1 MNHKIMKVIVA
12 HAGQQHSYKTAEAFN
27 EKGCLLKYA
36 TTVYYKPWSLTRLV
50 SYFLP
55 GSQKT
60 RCRNRVS
67 NNLPNDKVLQIGEL
81 RGLFILALRRSETL
95 QRLFPNYIR
104 NLTDDFGISVAKYA
118 IKHKADAVIMYDTN
132 SNTCFKYLKEH
143 APEIKRV
150 LDVTIANRLYLKTVY
165 EKEMVKYPEYKEH
178 IYNEQK
184 DVVDDL
190 SHDRRIE
197 EVDTAQYF
205 LAGSNFVKKSLVFS
219 GVKPDSVFVVNYG
232 VDKLQFTFNA
242 PRESQYPLNL
252 LFVGQVNFRK
262 GLHHLLSVASKYTKE
277 QVILNIVGGV
287 SNNNVLYSKYKDC
300 DNIKFWG
307 FLTRDKISKI
317 FGMADVFVLPSLA
330 EGFALVS
337 LEALSS
343 GLPVICTSNSGCND
357 VIVDEHNGFVI
368 DVSNEEQ
375 LNAKI
380 VWFLENMAK
389 IPSMKENARRTVKNL
404 AWSDYRKNVVEAV
417 CSIIEK

>member
-55 GSQKT
+55 GNQKT

-81 RGLFILALRRSETL
+81 RGLFILALRRSEKL
-95 QRLFPNYIR
+95 RKLFPNYIR
-104 NLTDDFGISVAKYA
+104 NLTDDFGVSVAKYA
-118 IKHKADAVIMYDTN
+118 IKHKADVVIMYDTN
-132 SNTCFKYLKEH
+132 SNTCFRYLKEH

-184 DVVDDL
+184 DVIDDL
-190 SHDRRIE
+190 SHDRRVE
-197 EVDTAQYF
+197 ELENAQFF
-205 LAGSNFVKKSLVFS
+205 LAGSNFVKKSLLYS
-219 GVKPDSVFVVNYG
+219 GVKEEAIYVVNYG
-232 VDKLQFTFNA
+232 VDKDIFSFQNPQPSKL
-242 PRESQYPLNL
+242 PLKL

-262 GLHHLLSVASKYTKE
+262 GLHKLLKVVSQYNKDK
-277 QVILNIVGGV
+277 VILSIAGSYSPENI
-287 SNNNVLYSKYKDC
+287 LYKNYKDTE
-300 DNIKFWG
+300 NIRFLG
-307 FLTRDKISKI
+307 FQTRNKISGVFKE
-317 FGMADVFVLPSLA
+317 ADVFVISSLA
-330 EGFALVS
+330 EGFALVT

-343 GLPVICTSNSGCND
+343 GLPVICTTNSGCND
-357 VIVDEHNGFVI
+357 VIVEGQNGFVI
-368 DVSNEEQ
+368 SVSDEQ
-375 LNAKI
+375 QLKEKIDWLLN
-380 VWFLENMAK
+380 NMDK
-389 IPSMKENARRTVKNL
+389 IPSMKINARKTVEKL
-404 AWSDYRKNVVEAV
+404 SWSDYRQNVFDAV
-417 CSIIEK
+417 SLMKEM